1 MAKEIFKTFMFFLLL
16 SFKQTRSASYLKWFS
31 KHPLSLFFM
40 IFGPK
45 QFVQE
50 IYLIEDSGIREHVLD
65 IFLEDGPQ
73 MYITIAWMALSNSTG
88 QTINIV
94 SLFFTMGAFLYTL
107 ALMIETFVKYA
118 HQSAERAGDARDPL
132 FQRVFDGYD
141 VEEAYM

>member
-1 MAKEIFKTFMFFLLL
+1 MFFLFLT
-16 SFKQTRSASYLKWFS
+16 FKRTRTASVLKWFS
-31 KHPLSLFFM
+31 KHPFALFVM

-50 IYLIEDSGIREHVLD
+50 IYLIDDSGVREHFLD
-65 IFLEDGPQ
+65 ILFEDGPQ

-88 QTINIV
+88 QIINVV

-107 ALMIETFVKYA
+107 ALMIEAFVKHM

-141 VEEAYM
+141 VEKAYM